1 MAKNIAL
8 TIKTDTSE
16 IHSLIDQASE
26 IDFNVETQVF
36 RQVVKGLFNLLDLSK
51 EIVTV
56 QPGRGSTRTGELLIR
71 LEPSDR
77 LRRIFSAILARN
89 IDTLIAEHKNLLT
102 E

>member
-1 MAKNIAL
+1 MAKSTL

-16 IHSLIDQASE
+16 IHSLIDQVSE

-36 RQVVKGLFNLLDLSK
+36 RQVVNGLFNFLDLSK
-51 EIVTV
+51 EVVTV
-56 QPGRGSTRTGELLIR
+56 QPDRRSTRTGELLIR

-77 LRRIFSAILARN
+77 LRRIFSAILARDV
-89 IDTLIAEHKNLLT
+89 DTLIVEHKNLLT